1 MGDNEPRGTLGT
13 VRNAALLLDLL
24 SQGAAL
30 QTLTELAER
39 SGLTM
44 PTVHRLLRSLVVA
57 GLAEQDPASSRYGLG
72 PELARLSHSYLD
84 RLPVLRAL
92 SPYLVGLRDQV
103 AATVEVAVL
112 SRAQVLYVERVDGAS
127 GALYRDSHRVLPAL
141 RTAAGRLLAARA
153 DDATWDLALAEA
165 PADERADL
173 ATQRLAWAGAE
184 YLVTGDGAGRAA
196 AELAVPVIDGRGDT
210 PAVLTVELAA
220 GEDDPTLAQLVA
232 QLRRTAQAAG
242 RAVGNG

>member
-1 MGDNEPRGTLGT
+1 MGESEPRGTLGT

-24 SQGAAL
+24 SQGAAR
-30 QTLTELAER
+30 QTLTELADR
-39 SGLTM
+39 SGLTL

-57 GLAEQDPASSRYGLG
+57 GLADQDPVSSRYGLG

-112 SRAQVLYVERVDGAS
+112 SRAQVVYVERVDGPG

-141 RTAAGRLLAARA
+141 STAAGRLLVARA
-153 DDATWDLALAEA
+153 DDATWELALGDA
-165 PADERADL
+165 PADQRPDL
-173 ATQRLAWAGAE
+173 AGRRRAWAGAE
-184 YLVTGDGAGRAA
+184 HLVTGDGAGRAA
-196 AELAVPVIDGRGDT
+196 AELAVPVLDGRGDT
-210 PAVLTVELAA
+210 PAALTVELAA
-220 GEDDPTLAQLVA
+220 GDGEHAPPQMLA
-232 QLRRTAQAAG
+232 QLRRTARAAG